1 MFAETS
7 VNFTT
12 PQRHIPEV
20 ILFIAM
26 TERTAGLVCLNVVLL
41 HCMSP
46 TVRVQSS
53 SFHKYLLSNRLNVT
67 YAIH

>member
-12 PQRHIPEV
+12 PHSVTSQKL

-26 TERTAGLVCLNVVLL
+26 TERTTDPVCLNVVLL
-41 HCMSP
+41 QSMSP
-46 TVRVQSS
+46 TAQSS
-53 SFHKYLLSNRLNVT
+53 SFHKYLLSDCLIVT
-67 YAIH
+67 YAIL